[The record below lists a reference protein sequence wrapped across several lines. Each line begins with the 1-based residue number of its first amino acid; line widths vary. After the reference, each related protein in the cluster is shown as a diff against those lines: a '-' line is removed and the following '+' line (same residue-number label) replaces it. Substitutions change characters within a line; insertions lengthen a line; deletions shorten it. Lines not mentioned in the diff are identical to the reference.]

1 MTSPIVTC
9 RTAPM
14 LLMFI
19 LTGSVVML
27 LMLFFVIAEVR
38 DAIRGRST
46 RGAQV
51 GASTGRWRYE
61 AVQHK

>member
-1 MTSPIVTC
+1 MTSPLVTW
-9 RTAPM
+9 RSSFM
-14 LLMFI
+14 LILFI
-19 LTGSVVML
+19 LTGSAAVL
-27 LMLFFVIAEVR
+27 LLASLVIVEVR

-46 RGAQV
+46 RGAQA

>member
-1 MTSPIVTC
+1 MLILFVLTC
-9 RTAPM
+9 SAS
-14 LLMFI
+14 LLLLASLVI
-19 LTGSVVML
+19 L
-27 LMLFFVIAEVR
+27 EVR

-46 RGAQV
+46 RRAQA

>member
-1 MTSPIVTC
+1 
-9 RTAPM
+9 M

-19 LTGSVVML
+19 LTGSAVLL
-27 LMLFFVIAEVR
+27 LMVSFVIAEVR

-46 RGAQV
+46 RGAQA

-61 AVQHK
+61 AAQHK

>member
-1 MTSPIVTC
+1 
-9 RTAPM
+9 M

-19 LTGSVVML
+19 LTGSVVLL
-27 LMLFFVIAEVR
+27 LMVFFVIAEVR